1 MDVPNLKP
9 RDPDSHKGTHGR
21 ALVIG
26 GSRGMT
32 GAVCLTG
39 LSTLRSG
46 AGLVT
51 LAVPDRCLE
60 TVAGFNPCYMTV
72 PLEETDRLQEL
83 TEAATSVGIGPGTG
97 QGEHVQPLVTQLYGS
112 FSGPM
117 VIDADALNALAAV
130 PEILRQSAGPR
141 ILTPHIGEFRR
152 LISEPNLSPTDCRNR
167 AKSFAAQNQLVLVL
181 KGNRTLVTDGSVQY
195 ENTTGNPGMAPGGSG
210 DVLTGVITA
219 LLGQDYSPLDAAV
232 LGVFIHGLAG
242 DIARDQF
249 GEISMTALHI
259 ANALPAAFQQHAQ

>member
-60 TVAGFNPCYMTV
+60 TVAAFNPCYMTV
-72 PLEETDRLQEL
+72 PIEQTARLKEL
-83 TEAATSVGIGPGTG
+83 TQVATSIGIGPGMG

-112 FSGPM
+112 FAGPM

-130 PEILRQSAGPR
+130 PEILPQSAGPR
-141 ILTPHIGEFRR
+141 IFTPHIGEFRR
-152 LISEPNLSPTDCRNR
+152 LIGEPNLSPTDCRNR
-167 AKSFAAQNQLVLVL
+167 ATRFAGENQLILVL

-195 ENTTGNPGMAPGGSG
+195 ENTTGNPGMATGGSG
-210 DVLTGVITA
+210 DVLTGAITA
-219 LLGQDYSPLDAAV
+219 LLGQGYSPLEAAV
-232 LGVFIHGLAG
+232 LGVFVHGLAG
-242 DIARDQF
+242 DIARDQL
-249 GEISMTALHI
+249 GEISITALDI
-259 ANALPAAFQQHAQ
+259 ANALPAAFLDQA

>member
-60 TVAGFNPCYMTV
+60 TVAAFNPCYMTV
-72 PLEETDRLQEL
+72 PIEQTARLEEL
-83 TEAATSVGIGPGTG
+83 TQAATSIGIGPAWVRANMCN
-97 QGEHVQPLVTQLYGS
+97 HWSRSFMVPSAVQWS
-112 FSGPM
+112 S
-117 VIDADALNALAAV
+117 
-130 PEILRQSAGPR
+130 
-141 ILTPHIGEFRR
+141 TP
-152 LISEPNLSPTDCRNR
+152 
-167 AKSFAAQNQLVLVL
+167 
-181 KGNRTLVTDGSVQY
+181 TL
-195 ENTTGNPGMAPGGSG
+195 
-210 DVLTGVITA
+210 
-219 LLGQDYSPLDAAV
+219 
-232 LGVFIHGLAG
+232 
-242 DIARDQF
+242 
-249 GEISMTALHI
+249 
-259 ANALPAAFQQHAQ
+259 